1 MGALLPRVLCR
12 RNAAYPDVKS
22 LRGHLCDLYGADISG
37 GCEKRG
43 EMQIISLGVR
53 SVSPM
58 YLPEDVT
65 GECVSLLA
73 ETLFRPVLEDGVFSK
88 VDVEIEKKNLIDI
101 INSEIND
108 KVYYAYSRMI
118 EEMCKDEAFGTSK
131 NGTVSATERITPA
144 QLTEYWE
151 KLISTARIE
160 IFSVGADNDEE
171 ILISAWENAFAGIE
185 RKPEDFSSAEII
197 LKTGEVKKID
207 EHMPVEQ
214 AKLVMGFR
222 TGVAA
227 PHEDTS
233 AIMLANEIFGGSVN
247 SKLFT
252 NVREKLHLCY
262 YCSSGI
268 EKYKG
273 IMFIRSGIEAHN
285 KEKAIAEILAQLEAV
300 KKGDFTEEE
309 ITAAKLS
316 LSDEYRSIDDSLYG
330 IESYYLGQLLA
341 KADKTPDQMAKRIK
355 EITKEEIVSAFKNVT
370 LDTVYCLE
378 SEAEN

>member
-1 MGALLPRVLCR
+1 MGALLPRVLAR
-12 RNAAYPDVKS
+12 RNSAYPDVKS

-43 EMQIISLGVR
+43 EMQIISLGIR
-53 SVSPM
+53 SISPM

-65 GECVSLLA
+65 EECVSLLA
-73 ETLFRPVLEDGVFSK
+73 DTLFRPVLENGIFSEN
-88 VDVEIEKKNLIDI
+88 DVEIEKKSLIDV

-118 EEMCKDEAFGTSK
+118 EEMCRDEAFGTSK
-131 NGTVSATERITPA
+131 NGTVASAEKITPA
-144 QLTEYWE
+144 GLTEYW
-151 KLISTARIE
+151 KNLISSARIE

-171 ILISAWENAFAGIE
+171 KLIDAWQKAFSEIKRAPKEISAVEV
-185 RKPEDFSSAEII
+185 I
-197 LKTGEVKKID
+197 LKEDEVKRIN
-207 EHMPVEQ
+207 EYMPVEQ

-227 PHEDTS
+227 PENDTS
-233 AIMLANEIFGGSVN
+233 AIILANEIFGGSVN

-273 IMFIRSGIEAHN
+273 VMFIRSGIQAEN
-285 KEKAIAEILAQLEAV
+285 KENAVAEILSQLDAV

-341 KADKTPDQMAKRIK
+341 KTDKTPAEMAKRIK
-355 EITKEEIVSAFKNVT
+355 EITKDEIIKAFENVT

-378 SEAEN
+378 SEVEN